1 MSAVRFA
8 LLLLGLSSQACLAAE
23 AVAQSSGQGSV
34 STAGSL
40 FSVLFG
46 LVAVIAGLV
55 LASLSVDFA
64 WAVTDAT
71 RRGASLDIGLLG
83 LPLNAGLAVLHT
95 RLADHAAR
103 IRFEIQQ
110 TPADPAI
117 SLQGALHA

>member
-1 MSAVRFA
+1 MSPS
-8 LLLLGLSSQACLAAE
+8 LSSTPDSLAATLASL
-23 AVAQSSGQGSV
+23 AVSAPLAQGCLD
-34 STAGSL
+34 AGGGG
-40 FSVLFG
+40 VPG
-46 LVAVIAGLV
+46 LVVAR
-55 LASLSVDFA
+55 LSVDFA

-95 RLADHAAR
+95 RMADHAAR

-117 SLQGALHA
+117 SLQGTQHA